1 MESGERVPAETD
13 TAQRCG
19 CCLNDSP
26 FPVPDAARPRHIA
39 IIMDGNGRWAKARHR
54 PRSLGHRA
62 GARAANLCIDACL
75 DAGIPA
81 LTLFAFSRENWQR
94 PDEEV
99 GALMQLFLR
108 ALDREVDE
116 LNRRGVRLRFI
127 GERDAFSP
135 DIRERMARGEAL
147 TLRNTRLH
155 LTIAADYSGRWDL
168 VQAARTLAR
177 QVAGGSLSPEAI
189 DEARLGAAL
198 ALSDLPE
205 PDLFIRSGGDMR
217 ISNFLLWQVAYC
229 ELYFTDTLWPDFD
242 ATELRRALDAFAQ
255 RERRFGRTSEQLA
268 MEASP

>member
-1 MESGERVPAETD
+1 MTD
-13 TAQRCG
+13 TQ
-19 CCLNDSP
+19 SP
-26 FPVPDAARPRHIA
+26 PVPTTPCAAPDPAPAAPVAKPRHIA

-62 GARAANLCIDACL
+62 GARAASLCIDACL
-75 DAGIPA
+75 SAGIPA

-108 ALDREVDE
+108 ALNREVDE
-116 LNRRGVRLRFI
+116 LHRRGVRLRFI
-127 GERDAFSP
+127 GDRSGFKP

-147 TLRNTRLH
+147 TRDNHRLQ

-168 VQAARTLAR
+168 VQAARSLAR
-177 QVAGGSLSPEAI
+177 QVAEGRLAPEAI

-198 ALSDLPE
+198 SLSDLPE

-217 ISNFLLWQVAYC
+217 ISNFLLWQLAYC
-229 ELYFTDTLWPDFD
+229 ELYFTQTLWPDFD
-242 ATELRRALDAFAQ
+242 ATELQRALDAFAQ
-255 RERRFGRTSEQLA
+255 RERRFGLTSEQINA
-268 MEASP
+268 VAP